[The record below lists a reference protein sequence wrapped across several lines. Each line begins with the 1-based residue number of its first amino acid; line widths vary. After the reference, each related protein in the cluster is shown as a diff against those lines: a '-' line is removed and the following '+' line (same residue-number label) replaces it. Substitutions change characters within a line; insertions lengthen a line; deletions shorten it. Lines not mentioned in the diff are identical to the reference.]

1 MRDQYKPKTYLIA
14 ELTAARQRLAELAR
28 AEVEQKRLLTI
39 EQQQRTLLEAMYQ
52 ASTALH
58 STLEYDQVLD
68 HILDQL
74 KQIVPHDAACI
85 MMPTQSDMAR
95 VIRWHG
101 YSRFGSKNFILM
113 LKIAE
118 IPSLQTMNETGR
130 PVAVPDVSAQDA
142 WVAWSGQEWIKSYAG
157 APLRIRDQIIGFL
170 QVDSATSG
178 FFSQADAE
186 HLEAFASYAVLALKN
201 AWSYGRARR
210 EIMQQVKALKT
221 ERNFVST
228 VLDMAGALV
237 VILNAE
243 KRIVRFN
250 QTSQKTSGYLFDEVQ
265 GRYLWD
271 LLVAPEE
278 FETVKAICDK
288 LSAGHFPIE
297 YESQWLTKDG
307 ECRLIAWSSTVLLDN
322 QGLVEYIIKTGYD
335 ITERKQ
341 IEEALRTGGERYA
354 LAVQAANEGL
364 WDWNLKTNE
373 IYFSSHW
380 KTILGY
386 EEQEIQP
393 SVDEWFSRVHPED
406 LARLKMDIAT
416 HLEGTTTSFKSEYRM
431 LHGNGDYRWVLTQGL
446 AVRDT
451 VGQPYRLTGSQTDI
465 TRRKMTEDELR
476 YTSLHDA
483 LTGLPN
489 RVQFMQH
496 LERAIGQV
504 KENKNEMFALLFLD
518 LDRLKGINDSLGHL
532 IGDQLLI
539 TVARRLK
546 NCLRPGDIV
555 ARLGGDEFTILLKN
569 IQDAAEVPQVAERL
583 QNELALPIHL
593 EGHKLF
599 TSASIG
605 IALSTTGYDRPEDVL
620 RDADTTM
627 YWAKARGRA
636 CHELFNPGLGAHPLD
651 LRDLETELRRAVEQ
665 QEFRL
670 YYQPIVSLVTGQMTG
685 VEALLRWQHP
695 QRGLIEPGEFIS
707 LAEETGLI
715 IPMAEWVL
723 RSACAQI
730 KAWHTAGYSFL
741 RLVVNVSIRQLQPA
755 GGQQDLP
762 GLVTTVLDETDLAAQ
777 ALELEIT
784 ESMPLINNDFNRVIL
799 NELKML
805 GLQIALDD
813 YSLGSSLNVLKQF
826 PLNTLKIDRSL
837 VKEIGHNPEDA
848 AIIKAIIG
856 LAHEL
861 KLRVVAEGVETEEQL
876 VWLRGQQCDEF
887 QGYLFSPPVPTP
899 ALTELLQAGQHL
911 ETEVLAKSG

>member
-1 MRDQYKPKTYLIA
+1 MRDQFRTKTHLIA

-28 AEVEQKRLLTI
+28 AEVEQQRLLTI
-39 EQQQRTLLEAMYQ
+39 EQQQRALLEAMYQ
-52 ASTALH
+52 ASTTLH
-58 STLEYDQVLD
+58 STLQYDQVLD

-74 KQIVPHDAACI
+74 KLIVPHDAACI
-85 MMPTQSDMAR
+85 MIPTQSDMAR
-95 VIRWHG
+95 IVRWHG
-101 YSRFGSKNFILM
+101 YSRFGSSKFVLM

-130 PVAVPDVSAQDA
+130 PVAVPDVGAQDA
-142 WVAWSGQEWIKSYAG
+142 WVAWSGQAWIKSYAG

-170 QVDSATSG
+170 QVDSATAG

-186 HLEAFASYAVLALKN
+186 HLEAFASFAVLALKN
-201 AWSYGRARR
+201 AWNYGRARR

-250 QTSQKTSGYLFDEVQ
+250 QTSQKTSGYLLDEVQ

-271 LLVAPEE
+271 LFIVPEE
-278 FETVKAICDK
+278 VETVKAICDR

-297 YESQWLTKDG
+297 YESQWLTKEG

-322 QGLVEYIIKTGYD
+322 QGSVEYIIKTGHD

-341 IEEALRTGGERYA
+341 VEEALRTGGERYA

-373 IYFSSHW
+373 IYFSPHW

-386 EEQEIQP
+386 EEQDIQP
-393 SVDEWFSRVHPED
+393 SVDEWFGRVHPED

-416 HLEGTTTSFKSEYRM
+416 HLEGATTGLKSEYRM

-446 AVRDT
+446 AVRDA
-451 VGQPYRLTGSQTDI
+451 GGRAYRLTGSQTDI
-465 TRRKMTEDELR
+465 TRRKMTENELR
-476 YTSLHDA
+476 HASLHDA

-504 KENKNEMFALLFLD
+504 KENTNYVFAVLFLD
-518 LDRLKGINDSLGHL
+518 LDRLKLINDNLGHL

-546 NCLRPGDIV
+546 NCLRPGDTV
-555 ARLGGDEFTILLKN
+555 ARLGGDEFTILLEN
-569 IQDAAEVPQVAERL
+569 IQDAADATRVAERL
-583 QNELALPIHL
+583 HNELALPIHL
-593 EGHKLF
+593 EGHKLL

-605 IALSTTGYDRPEDVL
+605 IALSTSGYDRPEDIL

-636 CHELFNPGLGAHPLD
+636 CHELFDPGLDAHPLE
-651 LRDLETELRRAVEQ
+651 RRELETELRQAVEQ
-665 QEFRL
+665 QEFQL
-670 YYQPIVSLVTGQMTG
+670 YYQPIVSLATGQMSA

-695 QRGLIEPGEFIS
+695 QRGLIEPDKFIS

-715 IPMAEWVL
+715 IPMGEWVL

-730 KAWHTAGYSFL
+730 KAWHAAGHSFL
-741 RLVVNVSIRQLQPA
+741 RLAVNVSIRQLQPA

-762 GLVTTVLDETDLAAQ
+762 GLVTTILSETGLAAQ

-784 ESMPLINNDFNRVIL
+784 ESMPLINNDFNRVTL

-805 GLQIALDD
+805 GLQVALDD
-813 YSLGSSLNVLKQF
+813 YSLESSLNVLKQF
-826 PLNTLKIDRSL
+826 PFNTLKIDRSL
-837 VKEIGHNPEDA
+837 IKEIAHNPEDA
-848 AIIKAIIG
+848 AIIQAIIS

-861 KLRVVAEGVETEEQL
+861 RLRVIAEGVETEEQL
-876 VWLRGQQCDEF
+876 VWLRDQQCDEF
-887 QGYLFSPPVPTP
+887 QGYLFSPPVPAP
-899 ALTELLQAGQHL
+899 AITQLLQARQHL
-911 ETEVLAKSG
+911 EAEALAKSG

>member
-1 MRDQYKPKTYLIA
+1 MRDQYKTKTHLLA
-14 ELTAARQRLAELAR
+14 ELSAARQRLAELAR
-28 AEVEQKRLLTI
+28 TEAERERLLAI
-39 EQQQRTLLEAMYQ
+39 EQQRRALLEVMYQ
-52 ASTALH
+52 ATTALH

-95 VIRWHG
+95 IIRWHG
-101 YSRFGSKNFILM
+101 YSRFGSKNFVLM

-118 IPSLQTMNETGR
+118 IPSLQIMNETGR
-130 PVAVPDVSAQDA
+130 PVAVPDVAAQDA

-170 QVDSATSG
+170 QVDSATPG

-210 EIMQQVKALKT
+210 EVMQQVKALKT

-228 VLDMAGALV
+228 ILDMAGALV

-250 QTSQKTSGYLFDEVQ
+250 QTCQKTSGYLFDEVQ
-265 GRYLWD
+265 DKYLWD
-271 LLVAPEE
+271 LFIVPEE
-278 FETVKAICDK
+278 VETVKAICEK

-307 ECRLIAWSSTVLLDN
+307 KCRLISWSSTVLLDN
-322 QGLVEYIIKTGYD
+322 QGSVEYIIKTGHD

-373 IYFSSHW
+373 IYFSPHW
-380 KTILGY
+380 KAILGC

-393 SVDEWFSRVHPED
+393 SIDEWFSRVHPED
-406 LARLKMDIAT
+406 MARLKMDIAI
-416 HLEGTTTSFKSEYRM
+416 HLEGATTSFKSEYRM
-431 LHGNGDYRWVLTQGL
+431 LHWNGDYRWVLTQGL
-446 AVRDT
+446 AVRDAD
-451 VGQPYRLTGSQTDI
+451 GQPYRLTGSQTDI
-465 TRRKMTEDELR
+465 TRRKMTENELR
-476 YTSLHDA
+476 YASLHDA

-496 LERAIGQV
+496 LERAIEQV
-504 KENKNEMFALLFLD
+504 KENKNEIFAVLFLD
-518 LDRLKGINDSLGHL
+518 LDRLKLINDSLGHL

-539 TVARRLK
+539 IVARRLK
-546 NCLRPGDIV
+546 NCLRPGDTI
-555 ARLGGDEFTILLKN
+555 ARLGGDEFTILLEN
-569 IQDAAEVPQVAERL
+569 IQDASDATRVAERL

-605 IALSTTGYDRPEDVL
+605 IALSTTGYDRPEDIL

-636 CHELFNPGLGAHPLD
+636 CHELFKPGLGTHPLE
-651 LRDLETELRRAVEQ
+651 RRELETELRRAVEQ
-665 QEFRL
+665 QEFRV
-670 YYQPIVSLVTGQMTG
+670 YYQPIVSLITGQMAG
-685 VEALLRWQHP
+685 VEALLRWHHP

-707 LAEETGLI
+707 VAEETDLI
-715 IPMAEWVL
+715 IPMGEWIL
-723 RSACAQI
+723 RSACAQV
-730 KAWHTAGYSFL
+730 KTWHIAGCSFL
-741 RLVVNVSIRQLQPA
+741 RLAVNVSIRQFQPT
-755 GGQQDLP
+755 GGQEDLP
-762 GLVTTVLDETDLAAQ
+762 GLVAVVLNETGLAAQ

-799 NELKML
+799 NELKTL

-813 YSLGSSLNVLKQF
+813 YSLGSSLSVLKQF
-826 PLNTLKIDRSL
+826 PLNTVKIDRSL
-837 VKEIGHNPEDA
+837 VKEIAHNPADA
-848 AIIKAIIG
+848 AIVKAIIS

-861 KLRVVAEGVETEEQL
+861 KLRVIAEGVETKEQL
-876 VWLRGQQCDEF
+876 VWLRSQQCDEF
-887 QGYLFSPPVPTP
+887 QSHLFSPPVPAP
-899 ALTELLQAGQHL
+899 ALTRLLQDGYHL
-911 ETEVLAKSG
+911 EIGDMIKSL

>member
-1 MRDQYKPKTYLIA
+1 MRDQYKTKMHLLA
-14 ELTAARQRLAELAR
+14 ELSAARQRLAELTR
-28 AEVEQKRLLTI
+28 AEAERERLLAI
-39 EQQQRTLLEAMYQ
+39 EQQRRALLEVMYQ
-52 ASTALH
+52 ATTALH

-95 VIRWHG
+95 IIRWHG

-130 PVAVPDVSAQDA
+130 PVAVSDVAAQDG

-170 QVDSATSG
+170 QVDSATPG

-228 VLDMAGALV
+228 ILDMAGALV

-250 QTSQKTSGYLFDEVQ
+250 QTYQKTSGYLFDEVQ
-265 GRYLWD
+265 DKYLWD
-271 LLVAPEE
+271 LFIVPEE
-278 FETVKAICDK
+278 VEMVKAICEK
-288 LSAGHFPIE
+288 LSAGHYPIE

-307 ECRLIAWSSTVLLDN
+307 KCRLISWSSTVLLDN
-322 QGLVEYIIKTGYD
+322 HGSVEYIIKTGHD

-341 IEEALRTGGERYA
+341 MEEALRTGGERYA

-380 KTILGY
+380 KAILGY

-393 SVDEWFSRVHPED
+393 SIDEWFNRVHPED
-406 LARLKMDIAT
+406 LARLKMDIAI
-416 HLEGTTTSFKSEYRM
+416 HLEGTTTSLKSEYRM
-431 LHGNGDYRWVLTQGL
+431 LHWNGDYRWVLTQGL
-446 AVRDT
+446 AVRDAD
-451 VGQPYRLTGSQTDI
+451 GQPYRLTGSQTDI

-496 LERAIGQV
+496 LERAIKQV
-504 KENKNEMFALLFLD
+504 KDNNNYVFAVLFLD
-518 LDRLKGINDSLGHL
+518 LDRLKLINDSLGHL

-539 TVARRLK
+539 RVARRLK
-546 NCLRPGDIV
+546 NCLRPGDTV
-555 ARLGGDEFTILLKN
+555 ARLGGDEFTILLED
-569 IQDAAEVPQVAERL
+569 IQDVSDATRVAERL
-583 QNELALPIHL
+583 QNELAIPIHL
-593 EGHKLF
+593 EGHQLF

-605 IALSTTGYDRPEDVL
+605 IALSTTGYDRPEDIL

-636 CHELFNPGLGAHPLD
+636 CHELFNPGLGMNPLE
-651 LRDLETELRRAVEQ
+651 RGELETELQRAVEQ
-665 QEFRL
+665 QEFL
-670 YYQPIVSLVTGQMTG
+670 VYYQPIVSLATGKMVG
-685 VEALLRWQHP
+685 VEALLRWHHP
-695 QRGLIEPGEFIS
+695 QRGLIEPAEFIS
-707 LAEETGLI
+707 VAEETGLI
-715 IPMAEWVL
+715 MPAGEWIL
-723 RSACAQI
+723 RSACAQV
-730 KAWHTAGYSFL
+730 KSWHTAGCSYL
-741 RLVVNVSIRQLQPA
+741 RLTVNVSIRQFQPP
-755 GGQQDLP
+755 GDRQDLP
-762 GLVTTVLDETDLAAQ
+762 RLVTTVLNETGLEARS
-777 ALELEIT
+777 LELEIT
-784 ESMPLINNDFNRVIL
+784 ESMPLINNDFNRVTL
-799 NELKML
+799 NELKTL

-813 YSLGSSLNVLKQF
+813 FSLGSSLNVLKQF

-837 VKEIGHNPEDA
+837 VKEITHNPEDEV
-848 AIIKAIIG
+848 IVKAIIG

-861 KLRVVAEGVETEEQL
+861 KLRVVAEGVETKEQL
-876 VWLRGQQCDEF
+876 AWLRGQRCDEF
-887 QGYLFSPPVPTP
+887 QGYLFSPPLPAV
-899 ALTELLQAGQHL
+899 ALTQLLQEGYHL
-911 ETEVLAKSG
+911 EIGDMVKSL

>member
-1 MRDQYKPKTYLIA
+1 MRDQHKTKTYLIA

-95 VIRWHG
+95 IIRWHG
-101 YSRFGSKNFILM
+101 YSRFGSRNFVLM

-130 PVAVPDVSAQDA
+130 PVAVSEVSAQDA
-142 WVAWSGQEWIKSYAG
+142 WVAWSGQEWIKSYAS

-170 QVDSATSG
+170 QVDSATAG

-228 VLDMAGALV
+228 ILDMAGALV

-243 KRIVRFN
+243 KQIVRFN

-265 GRYLWD
+265 DKYLWD
-271 LLVAPEE
+271 LFVVPEE
-278 FETVKAICDK
+278 VETVKAICDR
-288 LSAGHFPIE
+288 LATGHFPIE
-297 YESQWLTKDG
+297 YECQWLTKDG
-307 ECRLIAWSSTVLLDN
+307 KCRLIAWSSTVLLDHH
-322 QGLVEYIIKTGYD
+322 GSVEYIIMTGHD

-373 IYFSSHW
+373 IYFSPHW

-393 SVDEWFSRVHPED
+393 SVDEWFNRVHPED
-406 LARLKMDIAT
+406 LARLKIDITT
-416 HLEGTTTSFKSEYRM
+416 HLEGTTTSLKSEYRM
-431 LHGNGDYRWVLTQGL
+431 LHWNGDYRWILTQGL
-446 AVRDT
+446 AVRDAD
-451 VGQPYRLTGSQTDI
+451 GRAYRLTGSQTDI

-476 YTSLHDA
+476 YASLHDA

-504 KENKNEMFALLFLD
+504 KENKNYVFAVLFLD
-518 LDRLKGINDSLGHL
+518 LDRLKLINDSLGHL

-546 NCLRPGDIV
+546 NCLRPGDTV
-555 ARLGGDEFTILLKN
+555 ARLGGDEFTILLEN
-569 IQDAAEVPQVAERL
+569 IQDAGDATRVAERL

-593 EGHKLF
+593 EGHKLS

-605 IALSTTGYDRPEDVL
+605 IALSTAGYDRPEEVL

-636 CHELFNPGLGAHPLD
+636 CHELFDPGLGMHPLE
-651 LRDLETELRRAVEQ
+651 RRELEAELRRAVEQ
-665 QEFRL
+665 QEFQL
-670 YYQPIVSLVTGQMTG
+670 YYQPIVSLATGQMTG

-695 QRGLIEPGEFIS
+695 QRGLIEPDEFIP

-723 RSACAQI
+723 RSACTQI
-730 KAWHTAGYSFL
+730 KAWHAAGYSFL
-741 RLVVNVSIRQLQPA
+741 RLAVNVSIRQLQPA

-762 GLVTTVLDETDLAAQ
+762 GLVTTVLRETGLAAQ

-784 ESMPLINNDFNRVIL
+784 ESMPLINNDFNRVL
-799 NELKML
+799 LSELKML

-813 YSLGSSLNVLKQF
+813 YSLDSSLNILRQF

-837 VKEIGHNPEDA
+837 IKEMSYNPEDA

-856 LAHEL
+856 LAHDL
-861 KLRVVAEGVETEEQL
+861 GLRVIAEGLETEEQL
-876 VWLRGQQCDEF
+876 AWLRGQQCDEF
-887 QGYLFSPPVPTP
+887 QGYLFSPPVLAP
-899 ALTELLQAGQHL
+899 ALTELLQAGQHG
-911 ETEVLAKSG
+911 EVEVLAKSG